1 MRYFRAGEYMFGYV
15 TPYKMELKIKD
26 YEKFKAYYCG
36 LCKSI
41 KHNIGDF
48 PRIFLNYDMTFLAIL
63 LDSLEEGRQNYIKKR
78 CIIHPVKKKIILK
91 DNPSLKYAAFCSISL
106 VYFKLL
112 DDTKDEKSIK
122 SRILSVYLRRY
133 LNSMPEN
140 FKKNFQVIKNK
151 LRNLYKLEKDSGNK
165 SIDFLANPFGELTG
179 FILSSSQD
187 GDIKKKLYFLG
198 YNLGKWI
205 YIIDAFDDLNED
217 MRREKFNAI
226 DHCFNS
232 KKLSFDEFSKQIEK
246 RIDFILGTCAAQC
259 MNAFKALPIKRNEEL
274 LYNILQYGL
283 LDKMDKV
290 FRRGVYKNEKSI

>member
-1 MRYFRAGEYMFGYV
+1 MFGYV